1 MIFRIFAF
9 LLRHPGLLGVIDP
22 FMGKYNPIRPGHRA
36 NPYRQYKSLR
46 EEAPVY
52 LHPRLGVWFLS
63 RYDDVVATLRDPRF
77 IANRTRSNA
86 FQRRDPFTNLSP
98 RLREGIF
105 KSLLMTDPP
114 DHTRMRNLVN
124 QAFTP
129 KVVERLRPRVQELV
143 DEQLERVA
151 ATREMELVQ
160 DLAYPLPVTVIAELL
175 GVPAEDRSK
184 FKAWSTRLRVL
195 IDPLTNAGKLDDAVG
210 AYEEMEAYFLGL
222 FAERRSAPRDDLLS
236 ALVAAEQDGERLDE
250 TELLALV
257 ALVLGAG
264 HETTTNLIGNSVLAL
279 LRNPGERKRLQD
291 DPGLVESA
299 VEEFLRYDS
308 PVQATDRVASEACEI
323 DGHRIEK
330 GVFVVT
336 MLAAANRDPAR
347 FPDPDRLDL
356 SRDDGRHVSF
366 GQGGHFCLGAHL
378 ARVEAQI
385 AISSL
390 LHRFPDL
397 DGPTEPTGWVP
408 SMVLRGPT
416 GLPLSLG

>member
-52 LHPRLGVWFLS
+52 LHPRMHVWFLS

-77 IANRTRSNA
+77 IANRTKSNA
-86 FQRRDPFTNLSP
+86 FQRRDPFTELP
-98 RLREGIF
+98 PLLREGIT

-114 DHTRMRNLVN
+114 DHTRMRTLVIK
-124 QAFTP
+124 AFTP
-129 KVVERLRPRVQELV
+129 GVVDGLRLRIQGLV

-151 ATREMELVQ
+151 AAGEMELIQ
-160 DLAYPLPVTVIAELL
+160 DLAHPLPVTVIAELL
-175 GVPAEDRSK
+175 GVPVEDRVK
-184 FKAWSTRLRVL
+184 FKSWSNRLRVL
-195 IDPLTNAGKLDDAVG
+195 IDPITSFDGFDDAVV
-210 AYEEMEAYFLGL
+210 AFEEMVEYFLAF
-222 FAERRSAPRDDLLS
+222 FADRRREPQDDLVS
-236 ALVAAEQDGERLDE
+236 ALVAVEQDGERLDE

-257 ALVLGAG
+257 ALILGAG
-264 HETTTNLIGNSVLAL
+264 HETTTNLIVNATLAL

-291 DPGLVESA
+291 DPGLIESA

-308 PVQATDRVASEACEI
+308 PVQATDRVASETCEI

-330 GVFVVT
+330 GLFVVT
-336 MLAAANRDPAR
+336 MLGAANHDPAR
-347 FPDPDRLDL
+347 FPDPERLDL
-356 SRDDGRHVSF
+356 SRDDGGHVSF

-390 LHRFPDL
+390 LRRFPDL
-397 DGPTEPTGWVP
+397 DGPTEPAGWVP
-408 SMVLRGPT
+408 SLVLRGPT
-416 GLPLSLG
+416 SLPLSLG